1 MRVAAVYILFA
12 DTTGAESDRCSQ
24 YIDQHIDR
32 DSRRVDLQEHPQ
44 TGMEHQ
50 AVFDAAQ
57 LGIASRVKRRE
68 KSITSF
74 RVVTPAPTR
83 TSTGLDE
90 HAEKLFDNIT
100 SKMSLKAHLI
110 QCWRKHVTTGK

>member
-1 MRVAAVYILFA
+1 MRVAVVYILFA
-12 DTTGAESDRCSQ
+12 DTNGAESVQWSQ
-24 YIDQHIDR
+24 YIDQHIER
-32 DSRRVDLQEHPQ
+32 DSRRVDPQEHPR
-44 TGMEHQ
+44 TDLEHQ

-68 KSITSF
+68 KSVTSF

-100 SKMSLKAHLI
+100 SKMSLKARLI
-110 QCWRKHVTTGK
+110 

>member
-12 DTTGAESDRCSQ
+12 DNNGAESDQCSQ

-32 DSRRVDLQEHPQ
+32 DSQRVDPQEHPR
-44 TGMEHQ
+44 TDLEHQ
-50 AVFDAAQ
+50 AVFEAVQ

-68 KSITSF
+68 KSVTYF

-90 HAEKLFDNIT
+90 HAEKLFDSIT
-100 SKMSLKAHLI
+100 SKMSLKARSIH
-110 QCWRKHVTTGK
+110 CWRKHVTTGR

>member
-12 DTTGAESDRCSQ
+12 DTNGAESVQWSQ
-24 YIDQHIDR
+24 YIDQHIDG
-32 DSRRVDLQEHPQ
+32 DSRRVDLQEHPR
-44 TGMEHQ
+44 TDLEHQ
-50 AVFDAAQ
+50 AVFEEAQ
-57 LGIASRVKRRE
+57 PGIATGVKRRE
-68 KSITSF
+68 KSVTSF

-100 SKMSLKAHLI
+100 SKMSLKARLI